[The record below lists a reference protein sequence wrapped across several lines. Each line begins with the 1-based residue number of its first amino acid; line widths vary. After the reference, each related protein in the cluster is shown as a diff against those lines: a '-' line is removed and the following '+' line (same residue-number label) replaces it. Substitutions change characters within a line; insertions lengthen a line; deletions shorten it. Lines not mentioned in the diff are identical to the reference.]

1 MINGICQECNR
12 TGATAY
18 DPNGNCQV
26 IKCIAGMRPDGDIC
40 VPGSEE
46 CKITN
51 ALVAEMV
58 WDETSG
64 DYGKCIVKECVSG
77 YHIASNQCVPDT
89 RTCDVENGSGF
100 QEWNYDTNTW
110 NECIVTSCEPGYT
123 NDRFESDTPNKP
135 CGRCRNAYDKEGN
148 IAVSTYVHECEIGA
162 CMYQGELYALE
173 NNECVQICPF
183 ESTSD
188 DTGSMIWNPR
198 TQKCERKCNE
208 GYSQW

>member
-1 MINGICQECNR
+1 MYGNGFYGLSRENYIKSLISNES
-12 TGATAY
+12 
-18 DPNGNCQV
+18 QV

-148 IAVSTYVHECEIGA
+148 IAVSTYVRECEIGA

-173 NNECVQICPF
+173 NNEC
-183 ESTSD
+183 
-188 DTGSMIWNPR
+188 
-198 TQKCERKCNE
+198 CNLFII
-208 GYSQW
+208 QNAIFTIKFNIFIIKT